1 MDRRDQDDQYIRI
14 LSIFH
19 YVVAGLAALFSLI
32 PVIHLTLGI
41 AIVSGAIKEPREA
54 FPLSMMGWFFIVFA
68 SCAILCGL
76 AFSVCLFLAGHY
88 LNRRRRYIFCFVM
101 AALAC
106 MFMPFGT
113 VLGVF
118 TLILLTRDSV
128 KAQFLPPAAGRSV
141 PTDQVP
147 AP

>member
-1 MDRRDQDDQYIRI
+1 MDQDDQYIRL

-32 PVIHLTLGI
+32 PVVHLTLGI
-41 AIVSGAIKEPREA
+41 AMVSGAFKEPRDP
-54 FPLSMMGWFFIVFA
+54 FPFSIMGWFFIVFA
-68 SCAILCGL
+68 SCFILCGL
-76 AFSVCLFLAGHY
+76 AFSTCLALAGRY
-88 LNRRRRYIFCFVM
+88 LSRRRHYYFCFVM

-118 TLILLTRDSV
+118 TIILLTRDSV
-128 KAQFLPPAAGRSV
+128 KAQFQSWA
-141 PTDQVP
+141 TDP
-147 AP
+147 NHKTDRAPSPQDA